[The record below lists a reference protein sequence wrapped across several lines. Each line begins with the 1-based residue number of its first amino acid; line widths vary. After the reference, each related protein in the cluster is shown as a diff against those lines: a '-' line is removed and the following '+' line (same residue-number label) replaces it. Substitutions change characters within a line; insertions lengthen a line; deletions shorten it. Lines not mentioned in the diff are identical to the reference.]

1 MILRI
6 VLIMSLLAAIA
17 TVMAAPPRFSGYQLE
32 SRERAKAA
40 AKAEAE
46 AKSEAEAKGKA
57 DSASNTKT
65 NEAGQVTADD
75 KTTTSNNDPQTNNAS
90 TQADQSKSVTNTA
103 TASTEQPV
111 NTKKRESWFS
121 RMLSRNKKPEPVKKT
136 FKQPDDLVITE
147 DHHKDPS
154 ESLGIAGLHRYS
166 AGLHEFWKVDSSRS
180 LCSMK
185 QNINNYGHVE
195 FRQGVG
201 QPLEFALFVAHPPAG
216 IGRAHLRTEPPEWRH
231 FNKARDLGFI
241 ELEPGERAVTAS
253 TEWSRRLF
261 LEMSEGMQPV
271 MRYWDA
277 ADAADDMEV
286 MLSALN
292 FQESLDLFHRCIGQ
306 LLKYDYR
313 SSKRTI
319 VHFHEDSSKLRT
331 KAQRQ
336 LDEVLEILKAD
347 DGVKQIDLEL
357 YTHSKG
363 LVRYNFRLAT
373 RRARAVRDYLIKRG
387 IDEDSLLIKI
397 HTKRSQDLKKL
408 GYKPT
413 DVHIVLQRKV
423 AK

>member
-6 VLIMSLLAAIA
+6 VLIVSLLAAIT
-17 TVMAAPPRFSGYQLE
+17 TVMAAPPRFSGFPID

-46 AKSEAEAKGKA
+46 AKAKANTDETAKPETA
-57 DSASNTKT
+57 QASNTAGAVNSTGTAEDSSAQPINTSSSST
-65 NEAGQVTADD
+65 NSSPAV
-75 KTTTSNNDPQTNNAS
+75 TTTQPQPA
-90 TQADQSKSVTNTA
+90 AKK
-103 TASTEQPV
+103 
-111 NTKKRESWFS
+111 KKRESW
-121 RMLSRNKKPEPVKKT
+121 LSKLLNRKKNSKTQKKT
-136 FKQPDDLVITE
+136 FKQADELVNTE
-147 DHHKDPS
+147 DHHMDPS
-154 ESLGIAGLHRYS
+154 ESLGIAELHRYS
-166 AGLHEFWKVDSSRS
+166 PGLKEFWKVDASKA
-180 LCSMK
+180 LCSMRQK
-185 QNINNYGHVE
+185 INHYGHVE

-201 QPLEFALFVAHPPAG
+201 QPLEFALFVEHPPAG
-216 IGRAHLRTEPPEWRH
+216 IGRAHLRSEPPQWQH
-231 FNKARDLGFI
+231 YNKAKDLGII
-241 ELEPGERAVTAS
+241 EVEPGERAVTAS
-253 TEWSRRLF
+253 SEWSRRLF

-277 ADAADDMEV
+277 ADGSDDMEV

-306 LLKYDYR
+306 LLKYDYK

-319 VHFHEDSSKLRT
+319 VHFHEDSSKLRV

-347 DGVKQIDLEL
+347 EGVKQIDLEL

-397 HTKRSQDLKKL
+397 HTKRGKDLKKL